1 MKKSIIVAT
10 IAFLATLSLQAGIL
24 YWQVDTA
31 DLESKTSIPAS
42 AYTYAAIREYPD
54 GSYLPSA
61 TVNTSTASAADF
73 VRVTAD
79 VPSAQYAT
87 VLGDDYAGKSYF
99 IELYDSELN
108 ATYRSGELTA
118 TSLKNSI
125 DAASEFSSNFS
136 TMNALMVNHST
147 GGGFTAVPEP
157 TSGLLML
164 IGAAMLGLRRRKIA

>member
-24 YWQVDTA
+24 YWQVDTT
-31 DLESKTSIPAS
+31 DLASSTSIPAG
-42 AYTYAAIREYPD
+42 AYTYAAIREYSD

-61 TVNTSTASAADF
+61 AVNTPTASAANF
-73 VRVTAD
+73 VEVQAL
-79 VPSAQYAT
+79 AQYAT
-87 VLGDDYAGKSYF
+87 VLGDDYAQKSYF

-125 DAASEFSSNFS
+125 DAASAFSSNFS
-136 TMNALMVNHST
+136 TMNALSVDHLT

>member
-10 IAFLATLSLQAGIL
+10 IAFLATLSLQAGVL

-31 DLESKTSIPAS
+31 DLESNTSIPAS
-42 AYTYAAIREYPD
+42 AYTYAAIREYSE
-54 GSYLPSA
+54 GTYLPSA
-61 TVNTSTASAADF
+61 TVNTPTASAADF
-73 VRVTAD
+73 VGVEA
-79 VPSAQYAT
+79 SAQYAT

-108 ATYRSGELTA
+108 ATYRSGALTA
-118 TSLKNSI
+118 ASLQNSI
-125 DAASEFSSNFS
+125 DAASAFSSNFS
-136 TMNALMVNHST
+136 SMNAMSVNHLT